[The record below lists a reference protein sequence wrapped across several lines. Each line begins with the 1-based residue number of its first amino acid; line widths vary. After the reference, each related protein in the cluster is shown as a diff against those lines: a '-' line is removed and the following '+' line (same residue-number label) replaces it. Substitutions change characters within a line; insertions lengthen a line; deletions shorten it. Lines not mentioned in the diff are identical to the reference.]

1 MTQHGIHVF
10 LRDATIHWSTGSH
23 VWDNLEFCPDLDI
36 WVLYQK
42 LGKFQKW
49 IFLKN
54 VALKNQNTIAMF
66 ICSCSKYKVQHH

>member
-1 MTQHGIHVF
+1 MTQHGIHVC

-23 VWDNLEFCPDLDI
+23 VWDNLEFRPDLDI

-54 VALKNQNTIAMF
+54 VA
-66 ICSCSKYKVQHH
+66 